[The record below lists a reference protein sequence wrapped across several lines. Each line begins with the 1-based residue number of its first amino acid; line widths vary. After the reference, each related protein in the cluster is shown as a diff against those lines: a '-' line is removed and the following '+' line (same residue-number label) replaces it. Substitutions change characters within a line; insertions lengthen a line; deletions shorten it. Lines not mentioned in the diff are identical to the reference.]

1 VTEPNFRDFKKRSQ
15 GSRSPGVVGVEEVV
29 VEFGGLAE
37 EFGKFIHLPYWSSS
51 SSQPPK
57 FFCAVQHS
65 GYEGGCTTQLH
76 PTSSTA
82 AAGNDGAAWCVTPP

>member
-1 VTEPNFRDFKKRSQ
+1 MLVQTQWSSISLSAAKITVFWFVCS
-15 GSRSPGVVGVEEVV
+15 
-29 VEFGGLAE
+29 
-37 EFGKFIHLPYWSSS
+37 HLQYWSSS
-51 SSQPPK
+51 PSQPPK